1 MAMAATAA
9 PLDDLTTA
17 GPPAVDPSTSEEAS
31 LSSPTVVR
39 PIRSTRRSV
48 LSRAAVVAVVSAG
61 VLVALWG
68 AFQPPATVDLEIT
81 NSANRR
87 IHVSVQA
94 PGDRTVLGVGSVA
107 PGESYRFLEVLD
119 QGDHWLVIF
128 ESAGVDGGVLH
139 LSRAQLVAAD
149 WVIEVPD
156 EVDRRL
162 AADGVGPS
170 I

>member
-1 MAMAATAA
+1 M
-9 PLDDLTTA
+9 
-17 GPPAVDPSTSEEAS
+17 
-31 LSSPTVVR
+31 
-39 PIRSTRRSV
+39 
-48 LSRAAVVAVVSAG
+48 VAVVSAL
-61 VLVALWG
+61 VLLVLWG
-68 AFQPPATVDLEIT
+68 AFQPPSTVDLEIT
-81 NSANRR
+81 NSTDRR

-128 ESAGVDGGVLH
+128 ESAGVEGGVLH
-139 LSRAQLVAAD
+139 LSHAQLVAAD